1 MVKQVTEIKV
11 KDISKG
17 KQVYDAEKRPGTENR
32 MLSEAEG
39 YDLLKKNDIPVPE
52 HKIAKNTDEAV
63 KTAEEIGYPVA
74 MKIVSLQVVHKSDAG
89 GVVIGVKN
97 KEEVKNAFDK
107 IIHSVK
113 EKVPNAEIKGIII
126 EKQMPSGLEL
136 IIGGK
141 TDPSFG
147 KVITFGLG
155 GKLVELMKDVSI
167 KVLPIEKDE
176 IQKMIR
182 EIKAYSLIRG
192 YRDEPPLDEKA
203 LAEIIG
209 KISRLFYESQEL
221 VEFDIN
227 PLILYENG
235 ACAVDA
241 RIYESDGTVKI
252 QEKVEK
258 EISAQIFYPESIAV
272 IGASPDPNKIGY
284 SVFRNLLDFPGRLYA
299 VNPKGTETLRHEIYP
314 SLSAVPGQVDAVVIT
329 VPAAI
334 VPEVMEEAGNKG
346 VKLAVVISA
355 GFREIGVEGRILEDK
370 ILQIAEKYSIRMV
383 GPNCL
388 GIILPHKKINAT
400 FDPVSPK
407 PGHLAFISQSGAIIT
422 TVVDWS
428 LQEDRGLSAVISVG
442 NQADLGFDEFL
453 KFAGEDEDTRTIIL
467 YIEEIRNGR
476 EFMKVVKEISK
487 KKHIIAIKSGFSKR
501 GQKAASSHTGSL
513 AGSYEVYMAAF
524 RQAGVISAHSLREAF
539 QIGELLASEDYPKGK
554 RALIISNAGGFAV
567 LASDYAQMYGIEVVE
582 LTKELIDELNTFLTE
597 EWSHENPMDI
607 VGDAPVDRYA
617 RIFDLMIH
625 HQDIWDIAF
634 VVAVPTGVLEPRHL
648 AQEIVRFSN
657 HTEKMIVG
665 CLLGGD
671 SMKSGVRVL
680 RDASIPNFSELEE
693 AFDAVGKVLSQST
706 G

>member
-1 MVKQVTEIKV
+1 M
-11 KDISKG
+11 
-17 KQVYDAEKRPGTENR
+17 EKR

-39 YDLLKKNDIPVPE
+39 YDLLKKNGIPVPE
-52 HKIAKNTDEAV
+52 NKIAGNSDEAV

-89 GVVIGVKN
+89 GVIIGVKN
-97 KEEVKNAFDK
+97 KEEVKNAFDQ
-107 IIHSVK
+107 IMRSVK

-141 TDPSFG
+141 TDPTFG
-147 KVITFGLG
+147 KIITFGLG

-167 KVLPIEKDE
+167 KVLPIEKEE

-182 EIKAYSLIRG
+182 EIKAYSLIKG
-192 YRDEPPLDEKA
+192 YRDEPPLDEIA

-209 KISRLFYESQEL
+209 KIANLFYDSLKL

-227 PLILYENG
+227 PLILYKKG

-241 RIYESDGTVKI
+241 RIYESDKTPKI
-252 QEKVEK
+252 QAKVEK
-258 EISAQIFYPESIAV
+258 EISAQIFYPGSIAV
-272 IGASPDPNKIGY
+272 IGASSDPNKIGY
-284 SVFRNLLDFPGRLYA
+284 AVFRNLLDFPGKLYA
-299 VNPKGTETLRHEIYP
+299 VNPKGTETLRHEVFP
-314 SLSAVPGQVDAVVIT
+314 TLASVPGQVDAVVIT
-329 VPAAI
+329 VPAAV
-334 VPEVMEEAGNKG
+334 VPEVMEEAGIKG

-355 GFREIGVEGRILEDK
+355 GFREIGEEGRILEDK
-370 ILQIAEKYSIRMV
+370 VLQIAEKYGIRMV

-453 KFAGEDEDTRTIIL
+453 KFAKEDEDTRTIIL

-487 KKHIIAIKSGFSKR
+487 KKHIIAIKSGSSKR

-539 QIGELLASEDYPKGK
+539 QIGELLASEDYPRGK
-554 RALIISNAGGFAV
+554 RAIVISNAGGFAV
-567 LASDYAQMYGIEVVE
+567 LASDYAQMYGIEIGE

-597 EWSHENPMDI
+597 EWSHANPMDI
-607 VGDAPVDRYA
+607 VGDAQVDRYA
-617 RIFDLMIH
+617 RVFDLMIR

-634 VVAVPTGVLEPRHL
+634 VVAVPSGVLEPRHL
-648 AQEIVRFSN
+648 AREIVRFSN

-680 RDASIPNFSELEE
+680 KDASIPNFSELEE
-693 AFDAVGKVLSQST
+693 AFDAVGKVLSNLST
-706 G
+706 EESQ

>member
-1 MVKQVTEIKV
+1 M
-11 KDISKG
+11 
-17 KQVYDAEKRPGTENR
+17 EKKL
-32 MLSEAEG
+32 LSEAEG
-39 YDLLKKNDIPVPE
+39 YDLLSQYGIPVPE
-52 HKIAKNTDEAV
+52 HKIAADANEAV
-63 KTAEEIGYPVA
+63 KTAEKIGYPLA
-74 MKIVSLQVVHKSDAG
+74 MKIVSPQVVHKSDAG
-89 GVVIGVKN
+89 GVVIGIKN
-97 KEEVKNAFDK
+97 KDEVKNAFDL
-107 IIHSVK
+107 IMQSVK
-113 EKVPNAEIKGIII
+113 EKVPGAEINGIII
-126 EKQMPSGLEL
+126 EKQMLSGLEL

-141 TDPSFG
+141 NDPSFG
-147 KVITFGLG
+147 KVITYGLG

-176 IQKMIR
+176 IEKMIR
-182 EIKAYSLIRG
+182 EIKGYSLIRG
-192 YRDEPPLDEKA
+192 YRDEPPRDEKA

-209 KISRLFYESQEL
+209 KVSKLFYENQKL
-221 VEFDIN
+221 IEFDIN

-241 RIYESDGTVKI
+241 RIYESDETAKI
-252 QEKVEK
+252 QKKVEK
-258 EISAQIFYPESIAV
+258 EISAKIFYPESIAV
-272 IGASPDPNKIGY
+272 IGASSDPNKIGY
-284 SVFRNLLDFPGRLYA
+284 AVFRNLQDFPGKLYA
-299 VNPKGTETLRHEIYP
+299 VNPKGNEILRRKIFP
-314 SLSAVPGQVDAVVIT
+314 SLSSVPGQVDAVVIT

-334 VPEVMEEAGNKG
+334 VPEVMEEAGIKG

-355 GFREIGVEGRILEDK
+355 GFREIGEEGRNLEDEV
-370 ILQIAEKYSIRMV
+370 LQIAEKHGIRMV

-453 KFAGEDEDTRTIIL
+453 KFAGEDKDTRTIIL

-476 EFMKVVKEISK
+476 EFMKVVKEISN
-487 KKHIIAIKSGFSKR
+487 KKHIIAIKSGSSKR

-513 AGSYEVYMAAF
+513 AGSYEVYIAAF
-524 RQAGVISAHSLREAF
+524 KQAGVISAHSLREAF

-554 RALIISNAGGFAV
+554 RALVISNAGGFAV

-582 LTKELIDELNTFLTE
+582 LTEKLLDELNTFLTE

-607 VGDAPVDRYA
+607 VGDAQVDRYA
-617 RIFDLMIH
+617 SVFDLMIRN
-625 HQDIWDIAF
+625 QDLWDIAF
-634 VVAVPTGVLEPRHL
+634 VVAVPSGVLEPKHL
-648 AQEIVRFSN
+648 AQEIVRFSD

-693 AFDAVGKVLSQST
+693 AFDAVGKVLMGGSA
-706 G
+706 

>member
-1 MVKQVTEIKV
+1 M
-11 KDISKG
+11 
-17 KQVYDAEKRPGTENR
+17 EKR

-39 YDLLKKNDIPVPE
+39 YDLLKKYEIPVPK

-63 KTAEEIGYPVA
+63 KTAEKIGYPVA

-89 GVVIGVKN
+89 GVIIGVQN
-97 KEEVKNAFDK
+97 KEEVKNAFDQ
-107 IIHSVK
+107 IMQRVK
-113 EKVPNAEIKGIII
+113 EKVPNAEINGIII

-141 TDPSFG
+141 TDPAFG
-147 KVITFGLG
+147 KVIAFGLG
-155 GKLVELMKDVSI
+155 GKLVELMKDVSL

-182 EIKAYSLIRG
+182 EIKAYSLIKG
-192 YRDEPPLDEKA
+192 YRDEPPLDETG
-203 LAEIIG
+203 LARIIG
-209 KISRLFYESQEL
+209 KISNLFYESQKL

-241 RIYESDGTVKI
+241 RIYECDGI
-252 QEKVEK
+252 AQLQEKVEK
-258 EISAQIFYPESIAV
+258 EISAKIFYPGSIAV
-272 IGASPDPNKIGY
+272 IGASSDPNKVGY
-284 SVFRNLLDFPGRLYA
+284 AGFRNLLDFPGKLYA
-299 VNPKGTETLRHEIYP
+299 VNPKGTEILRHEVFP
-314 SLSAVPGQVDAVVIT
+314 SLASVPGQVDAVVIT

-334 VPEVMEEAGNKG
+334 VPEVMEEAGIKG

-355 GFREIGVEGRILEDK
+355 GFREIGQEGRILEDK
-370 ILQIAEKYSIRMV
+370 VLQIAEKYGIRMV

-487 KKHIIAIKSGFSKR
+487 KKHIIAIKSGSSKN

-524 RQAGVISAHSLREAF
+524 KQSGVISAHSLREAF

-554 RALIISNAGGFAV
+554 RAIVISNAGGFAV

-582 LTKELIDELNTFLTE
+582 LTKELTDELNTFLTG
-597 EWSHENPMDI
+597 EWSHANPMDI
-607 VGDAPVDRYA
+607 VGDAQVDRYA
-617 RIFDLMIH
+617 RVFDLMIRN
-625 HQDIWDIAF
+625 QDIWDIAF
-634 VVAVPTGVLEPRHL
+634 VVAVPSGVLEPRHL
-648 AQEIVRFSN
+648 AQEIVRFSD

-693 AFDAVGKVLSQST
+693 AFDAVGKVLSNPST
-706 G
+706 EESQL

>member
-1 MVKQVTEIKV
+1 MVKQVTEK
-11 KDISKG
+11 
-17 KQVYDAEKRPGTENR
+17 R
-32 MLSEAEG
+32 MLNEAEG
-39 YDLLKKNDIPVPE
+39 YDLLQQYGVPVPE
-52 HKIAKNTDEAV
+52 HKITKNTDEAV
-63 KTAEEIGYPVA
+63 KTAEEVGYPVA

-97 KEEVKNAFDK
+97 KDEVKNAFDK
-107 IIHSVK
+107 IMQSVK

-147 KVITFGLG
+147 KVITYGLG

-176 IQKMIR
+176 IEKMIW
-182 EIKAYSLIRG
+182 EIKGYSLIKG
-192 YRDEPPLDEKA
+192 YRDEPPRDEKA

-209 KISRLFYESQEL
+209 KMSNLFYESEKV

-241 RIYESDGTVKI
+241 RIYESDETAKI

-258 EISAQIFYPESIAV
+258 EISAKIFYPESIAV
-272 IGASPDPNKIGY
+272 IGASSDPNKIGY
-284 SVFRNLLDFPGRLYA
+284 AVFRNLLDFPGKLYA

-314 SLSAVPGQVDAVVIT
+314 TLASVPGQVDAVVIT
-329 VPAAI
+329 VPAAV
-334 VPEVMEEAGNKG
+334 VPEVMEEAGIKG

-355 GFREIGVEGRILEDK
+355 GFREIGEEGRILEDK
-370 ILQIAEKYSIRMV
+370 VLQIAEKYSIRMV

-388 GIILPHKKINAT
+388 GIILPHKRINAT

-467 YIEEIRNGR
+467 YIEEIKNGR

-487 KKHIIAIKSGFSKR
+487 KKHIIAIKSGSSKR

-513 AGSYEVYMAAF
+513 AGSYDVYMAAF

-554 RALIISNAGGFAV
+554 RALVISNAGGFAV

-582 LTKELIDELNTFLTE
+582 LTKELLDELNTFLTE

-607 VGDAPVDRYA
+607 VGDAQVDRYA
-617 RIFDLMIH
+617 RVFDLMIR

-634 VVAVPTGVLEPRHL
+634 VVAVPSSVLEPRHL

-693 AFDAVGKVLSQST
+693 AFDAVGKALGLKST
-706 G
+706 